1 MSGKNLY
8 TRPNVSLS
16 LMFKVYCFFCVFEVV
31 FFWRSG
37 LFPKQKLYKKPDDN
51 TTILS
56 LEFSGT
62 LRPTQTADCN
72 KNPPCFLASRSLRV
86 HIRLLLLLL
95 LLFHPLC
102 TLPAHQPHARH
113 LCIPSP
119 QAPLVGTMAGAAAD
133 RYGVQWLVLLAALC
147 QGISYFGA
155 SVTDQYL
162 PLLLWCA

>member
-1 MSGKNLY
+1 MCLRFLFGEVGFFQNRSFIKN
-8 TRPNVSLS
+8 
-16 LMFKVYCFFCVFEVV
+16 
-31 FFWRSG
+31 
-37 LFPKQKLYKKPDDN
+37 Q
-51 TTILS
+51 TTIRQFCLWNFRVHS
-56 LEFSGT
+56 D
-62 LRPTQTADCN
+62 PPADCN